1 MWVKLSLEWTDTL
14 KQSRLDF
21 VRVVTQ
27 SLDARVSVVL
37 PNGVRL
43 EFHGEFGVEQLIA
56 LVTAVSALG

>member
-1 MWVKLSLEWTDTL
+1 MSKAGLEWRDTL
-14 KQSRLDF
+14 KQPRLDF

-43 EFHGEFGVEQLIA
+43 EFHGELGVEQLTA
-56 LVTAVSALG
+56 LVTAASALG